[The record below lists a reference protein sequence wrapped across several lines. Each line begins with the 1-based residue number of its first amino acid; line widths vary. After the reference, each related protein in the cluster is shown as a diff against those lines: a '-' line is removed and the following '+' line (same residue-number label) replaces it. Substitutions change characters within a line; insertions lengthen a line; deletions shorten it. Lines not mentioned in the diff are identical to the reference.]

1 MGLETERLI
10 LREWRDSDLEPFAA
24 LNADPEVMEFFPKLM
39 TGDETAAMIERFR
52 ARHAA
57 DGFCFWATQEKQ
69 TGNFIG
75 FVGLGRPLFEANFM
89 PCVEIGWRLARPYWG
104 RGYAPEAAIAAL
116 QDGFE
121 NHKLDEIVDFTA
133 ALNAKSIRVMEKI
146 SMWRDSNDDFMHP
159 NIADG
164 HRLKPHVL
172 YRMTKENWLG
182 LERSCDRQL

>member
-39 TGDETAAMIERFR
+39 TGDETAAMVERFK
-52 ARHAA
+52 ARLAA
-57 DGFCFWATQEKQ
+57 DGFCFWATEERQ

-75 FVGLGRPLFEANFM
+75 FVGLGRPVFDANFM

-116 QDGFE
+116 RDGFE
-121 NHKLDEIVDFTA
+121 NHKLDEIVAFTA
-133 ALNAKSIRVMEKI
+133 SLNAKSIRVMEKI
-146 SMWRDSNDDFMHP
+146 SMCRDPHDDFLHP
-159 NIADG
+159 NVADG
-164 HRLKPHVL
+164 HRLQPHVL
-172 YRMTKENWLG
+172 YRMTNEHWRRLG
-182 LERSCDRQL
+182 SSCDR